1 MDQRIELWLKEKER
15 IEMGGGVEA
24 INKQHSKGKLT
35 VRERMNYLF
44 DAGTFQELGMF
55 VKHRCPDLDAQ
66 GRYLPADAVVIGYGL
81 INGRPA
87 YAYGNDYT
95 VNGGSLGEMGSFKMS
110 KTVRMALQSGC
121 PLIAL
126 YDSVGGRIE
135 EGMATLNFG
144 EVFYYNAQAS
154 GYVPQITAIMG
165 TCAGGAAYSPAIMDF
180 IFMVN
185 GTGQMYLTGPKVI
198 KQVMGED
205 ITLQEL
211 GGAQVQSTK
220 SGVSHL
226 VAQDDYDCLN
236 QIRNLLSYLPQ
247 NAGEKPPAYLCTD
260 DPDRLCPE
268 LDSIIPQES
277 KRSYDVKD
285 VIRAIVDDGVFVEPS
300 AGWAKNVVTAF
311 ARMNGKTVGIV
322 AAQPKVKA
330 GCMDMDS
337 SDKSARFIRICD
349 SYGIPL
355 IYLCDVPGFLPGV
368 GQEHGGIIRHGS
380 KVVFANNEA
389 TVPKIMVVLR
399 KMYGGGS
406 MAYCPWPLRND
417 FTFYWPSGESGVV
430 GVESAVAVLYG
441 KKLAS
446 VPEGAQRDALYKE
459 LVEPFEK
466 RSLGPYAIMENF
478 DADEIIRPSET
489 RKVLCRALQLLENK
503 KVQPLCIKKHGNIP
517 L

>member
-1 MDQRIELWLKEKER
+1 MDPRIEHWLEEKER
-15 IEMGGGVEA
+15 IELGGGIEA
-24 INKQHSKGKLT
+24 IEKQHSKGKLT
-35 VRERMNYLF
+35 ARERMNFLF
-44 DAGTFQELGMF
+44 DEGTFQELGMF
-55 VKHRCPDLDAQ
+55 VKHRCPELDAQ
-66 GRYLPADAVVIGYGL
+66 GRYLPGDAVVVGYGL

-95 VNGGSLGEMGSFKMS
+95 VNGGSLGEMGNFKTS
-110 KTVRMALQSGC
+110 KMFRMALQSGC
-121 PLIAL
+121 PIIAL
-126 YDSVGGRIE
+126 CDSVGGRIE
-135 EGMATLNFG
+135 EGMSSMNFG
-144 EVFYYNAQAS
+144 EVFYYNTQAS
-154 GYVPQITAIMG
+154 GYIPQIAAIMG
-165 TCAGGAAYSPAIMDF
+165 TCAGGVAYSPALMDF
-180 IFMVN
+180 IFMVE

-198 KQVMGED
+198 KQVMGET
-205 ITLQEL
+205 IGLQEL
-211 GGAQVQSTK
+211 GGAKVQSSK
-220 SGVSHL
+220 SGVAHFT
-226 VAQDDYDCLN
+226 AIDDYDCLEK
-236 QIRNLLSYLPQ
+236 IRNLLSYLPL
-247 NAGEKPPAYLCTD
+247 NAGEKPPVYECTD
-260 DPDRLCPE
+260 DPERICPE
-268 LDSIIPQES
+268 LDEIIPLES
-277 KRSYDVKD
+277 KRAYDVKN
-285 VIRAIVDDGVFVEPS
+285 VIRSIVDNGEFVEPS
-300 AGWAKNVVTAF
+300 ANWAQNVVTVF

-368 GQEHGGIIRHGS
+368 HQEHGGIIRHGS
-380 KVVFANNEA
+380 KVVFANSEA
-389 TVPKIMVVLR
+389 TVPKIMLVLR

-441 KKLAS
+441 KQLAAA
-446 VPEGAQRDALYKE
+446 PEEQKKALYQQ

-478 DADEIIRPSET
+478 DADEIIRPSDT
-489 RKVLCRALQLLENK
+489 RKVLCRALKLLENK